1 MLLQCDR
8 CDRAATR
15 VAKGPSLFLLSLAL
29 AACSLPAL
37 GVTINL
43 TGVVHSG
50 SAPPATS
57 TKQGYP
63 PAVVGAGRAPPT
75 PANRSIWVDREAAG
89 PTPAGPSSGG
99 GVAPAP
105 ATFRCAVTVT
115 TEQQQSALADAVITC
130 NGPPQTRPGVG
141 PPGLTHPHQSFR
153 FRVVARGTGAVVSP
167 EHGGAPAP
175 IIWDLFVLQQTS
187 SDIISSIEGGSTT
200 NTVSPV
206 FLGVSETGSHLLR
219 GFSGSSKMSEISL
232 HNLSASITT
241 SSSGF
246 EFKGAPT
253 SNLARLSAEA
263 LLKPKAV
270 EYTGKRWIIFR
281 GRLCWAL
288 CEFTRP
294 LFISSQGR
302 KIFNVFGT
310 RLFTRFFSHG
320 CL

>member
-63 PAVVGAGRAPPT
+63 PVVVGAGRAPPT

-89 PTPAGPSSGG
+89 PTPGPSSGG

-130 NGPPQTRPGVG
+130 NVPPQTAGVG

-153 FRVVARGTGAVVSP
+153 FRVVARETGAVVSP

-232 HNLSASITT
+232 HNLSASIT